1 MKDFTDP
8 EAADDGPPRAAGRER
23 RRTPVHDEGERYD
36 TLILG
41 AGMSGL
47 AAGIRLAQAGLRVA
61 VLERHS
67 LWGGLNSFYKLG
79 GRRFD
84 TGLHALTNFFRAG
97 EKRTPLARAL
107 RALRIERE
115 ELELGEQSWSHVSFL
130 VGGELVRLRFSN
142 DRELLRSEVAARFPS
157 EVGRFDRLLAELPG
171 FDAPRQSAPGARAE
185 LERRIRDPLLREML
199 LCPVALYGNA
209 RDDDD
214 MDWDA
219 FGVLFRSLFLEGL
232 CRPAGG
238 IRGLLDVLRRRL
250 KEEGGE
256 LRTNCGVR
264 RIVLRGERAVALEL
278 DDGSELASDAVL
290 SSAGLVETLRLAG
303 RARVGPDAPRA
314 GRISVLEVVSVLDC
328 STRALGHD
336 ATVGFFNRGEV
347 FHHRAPSEP
356 CALEAGVTCSPD
368 NYAGQRD
375 LPEGRLRVSVLAR
388 PEHWMGLEEADYA
401 AQKAEWSERCLDAAQ
416 PFAFDPRPHE
426 VQRDAFTP
434 RTIRHFTGHDHGALY
449 GSPDKRRQGEIGL
462 ENVWLIGNDEAYPGI
477 VGALASG
484 VAVSSRALR
493 AANAPRAAA
502 PPLEAP

>member
-1 MKDFTDP
+1 VQ
-8 EAADDGPPRAAGRER
+8 DDAQ
-23 RRTPVHDEGERYD
+23 RYD

-84 TGLHALTNFFRAG
+84 TGLHALTNWFRSG
-97 EKRTPLARAL
+97 ERKTPLARVL
-107 RALRIERE
+107 RALRIERD

-130 VGGELVRLRFSN
+130 IGGELVRLRFSN
-142 DRELLRSEVAARFPS
+142 ELELLRTEIAARFPA
-157 EVGRFDRLLAELPG
+157 EVAGFDRLTADLPG
-171 FDAPRQSAPGARAE
+171 YDAPRQPKPGARAE
-185 LERRIRDPLLREML
+185 LARRIDDPLLREML

-238 IRGLLDVLRRRL
+238 IRALLDVLRCRF

-264 RIVLRGERAVALEL
+264 RIVMRGERAVAGEL
-278 DDGSELASDAVL
+278 DDGSELAASCVL
-290 SSAGLVETLRLAG
+290 SSAGLLETLRLAG
-303 RARVGPDAPRA
+303 RASEPSGARA
-314 GRISVLEVVSVLDC
+314 GRISVLEVVSVLDRP
-328 STRALGHD
+328 TRKLGQE
-336 ATVGFFNRGEV
+336 ATVGFFNRGER
-347 FHHRAPSEP
+347 FQHRAPSEA
-356 CALEAGVTCSPD
+356 CSLDAGVTCSPD
-368 NYAGQRD
+368 NYAAQSD
-375 LPEGRLRVSVLAR
+375 LPEGRLRVTVLAN
-388 PEHWMGLEEADYA
+388 PDHWQALDDERYA
-401 AQKAEWSERCLDAAQ
+401 AEKAQWAERCIETAL

-434 RTIRHFTGHDHGALY
+434 RTIRHFTGHLNGALY
-449 GSPDKRRQGEIGL
+449 GSPDKRRSGDIGL

-484 VAVSSRALR
+484 VAVSTRALR
-493 AANAPRAAA
+493 AAPAGSARPVEGA
-502 PPLEAP
+502 

>member
-1 MKDFTDP
+1 MQD
-8 EAADDGPPRAAGRER
+8 EAQ
-23 RRTPVHDEGERYD
+23 RYD
-36 TLILG
+36 SLIVG

-97 EKRTPLARAL
+97 ERRTPLARAL

-142 DRELLRSEVAARFPS
+142 DLELLRAEVAARFPS
-157 EVGRFDRLLAELPG
+157 AVGDFERLLAELPG
-171 FDAPRQSAPGARAE
+171 FVAPPQSAPGARAE
-185 LERRIRDPLLREML
+185 LARRIRDPLLCEML

-238 IRGLLDVLRRRL
+238 IRALLDVLRRRL

-278 DDGSELASDAVL
+278 DDGRELTADTVL

-303 RARVGPDAPRA
+303 LPVDHPAGPRA
-314 GRISVLEVVSVLDC
+314 GRISVLEVVSVLDRP
-328 STRALGHD
+328 TRALGHE

-347 FHHRAPSEP
+347 FHHRSPSEA
-356 CALEAGVTCSPD
+356 CALDAGVTCSPD
-368 NYAGQRD
+368 NYASQRD
-375 LPEGRLRVSVLAR
+375 LSEGRLRVSMLAN
-388 PEHWMGLEEADYA
+388 PDHWMGLDEASYA
-401 AQKAEWSERCLDAAQ
+401 EQKARWSERCLDAAL

-434 RTIRHFTGHDHGALY
+434 RTIRQFTGHDHGALY
-449 GSPDKRRQGEIGL
+449 GSPDKRRLGEIGL
-462 ENVWLIGNDEAYPGI
+462 ENVWLIGNDESYPGI

-484 VAVSSRALR
+484 VAVSSRAMR
-493 AANAPRAAA
+493 AAGVSRAAA
-502 PPLEAP
+502 RPLEGP

>member
-1 MKDFTDP
+1 VQ
-8 EAADDGPPRAAGRER
+8 DDAQ
-23 RRTPVHDEGERYD
+23 RYD

-84 TGLHALTNFFRAG
+84 TGLHALTNWFRAG
-97 EKRTPLARAL
+97 ERRTPLARVL

-130 VGGELVRLRFSN
+130 VGSELVRLRFSN
-142 DRELLRSEVAARFPS
+142 DLELLRSQVAARFPS
-157 EVGRFDRLLAELPG
+157 ELGGFERLLADLPG
-171 FDAPRQSAPGARAE
+171 FDGPRQSAPGARAE
-185 LERRIRDPLLREML
+185 LARRIRDPLLCEML

-219 FGVLFRSLFLEGL
+219 FGVLFRSIFLEGL

-238 IRGLLDVLRRRL
+238 IRALLDVLRRRL

-264 RIVLRGERAVALEL
+264 HIVLRGERAVALEL
-278 DDGSELASDAVL
+278 EDGSELSASSVL

-303 RARVGPDAPRA
+303 RSLGAPTAPRA
-314 GRISVLEVVSVLDC
+314 GRISVLEVVSVLDRP
-328 STRALGHD
+328 TRALGHE

-375 LPEGRLRVSVLAR
+375 LPEGRLRVTVLAN
-388 PEHWMGLEEADYA
+388 PDAWQGLDEERYVSE
-401 AQKAEWSERCLDAAQ
+401 KARWSERCIESAL

-434 RTIRHFTGHDHGALY
+434 RTIRHFTGHDNGALY
-449 GSPDKRRQGEIGL
+449 GSPDKRRAGDIGL

-484 VAVSSRALR
+484 VGVSSRALR
-493 AANAPRAAA
+493 LAPAASAQ
-502 PPLEAP
+502 PPEGP